1 MLLELP
7 ASVVAQMLYD
17 EALLNKAIER
27 ALTALTSSDHRY
39 HCHLTIKQ
47 IDFYKTE
54 LKMHS
59 NVCKSHKS
67 VCNVVTSHTTY
78 STV

>member
-17 EALLNKAIER
+17 EALLNKALER

-39 HCHLTIKQ
+39 HTVLTL
-47 IDFYKTE
+47 DNKTGRFLTKLN
-54 LKMHS
+54 LKYTIMYT
-59 NVCKSHKS
+59 NL
-67 VCNVVTSHTTY
+67 N
-78 STV
+78 